1 MLQGFMQPF
10 SESLIKANDRVL
22 DHDKYQFIIF
32 LYITFILA
40 ALQLTRLGQ
49 QVPSGVWAKT
59 FQFDHKSLIH

>member
-10 SESLIKANDRVL
+10 FESLIKANDRVL

-49 QVPSGVWAKT
+49 QVPSGV
-59 FQFDHKSLIH
+59 